1 MKKIFLLILFVNIL
15 VGCTPSYNLTFED
28 DKVIE
33 KISLELPNTPDNN
46 SLINNDFYPLHS
58 NEDIIYNKNVK
69 ITDENIFLNL
79 DYTYSSYD
87 FNNSNILNLCFHYK
101 DLDLNNKDYYYLKL
115 NQFFP
120 CVTANEF
127 DINIITKNKV
137 LMNNADSVKGNT
149 YTWHV
154 TEDNKDDL
162 SIEIKIAK
170 GQKAFDNSIIIYVLF
185 GIIVVIIIFTIRW
198 FINKR
203 KVRNDF

>member
-1 MKKIFLLILFVNIL
+1 ME
-15 VGCTPSYNLTFED
+15 C
-28 DKVIE
+28 
-33 KISLELPNTPDNN
+33 
-46 SLINNDFYPLHS
+46 FYG
-58 NEDIIYNKNVK
+58 
-69 ITDENIFLNL
+69 
-79 DYTYSSYD
+79 
-87 FNNSNILNLCFHYK
+87 
-101 DLDLNNKDYYYLKL
+101 
-115 NQFFP
+115 Q
-120 CVTANEF
+120 EF

-137 LMNNADSVKGNT
+137 LMNNADSAKGNT